1 MNKNRILHIISGTG
15 MGGAERTL
23 FNLLNSNLADKH
35 EMFVISLTPEE
46 EFGRRINNL
55 KIQIHFLNLKRGR
68 IDVFSIY
75 NLIKIVK
82 KIKPNIIQGWMH
94 FGNLV
99 ALLVYLTLF
108 DRSIKLIWNI
118 RQSFYGI
125 EIEKKLN
132 KMVIYLCA
140 FFSKIPNKIIYNSS
154 LSSIQHTD
162 FGFSDKNK
170 IIILNGFDTNYWKPN
185 PYKKDLLKKSMNFSE
200 DNFIVGYVGRDDKFK
215 DINTLINAIEIV
227 SLLNLNIKFVLM
239 GNKLDNENIK
249 FIKILHKWSSSIR
262 LLGGGFD
269 SYEIM
274 PVFDLLV
281 LSSKSEAFPNVVGE
295 GMSMSIPC
303 ISTSVGE
310 ISQLINDCGWLIPVG
325 DSNILSDKIVE
336 AYNLFLN
343 NKKYWNELRFKSRNR
358 IIKYFNIDLMLY
370 RYNNLWENF

>member
-1 MNKNRILHIISGTG
+1 
-15 MGGAERTL
+15 
-23 FNLLNSNLADKH
+23 
-35 EMFVISLTPEE
+35 
-46 EFGRRINNL
+46 
-55 KIQIHFLNLKRGR
+55 
-68 IDVFSIY
+68 
-75 NLIKIVK
+75 
-82 KIKPNIIQGWMH
+82 
-94 FGNLV
+94 
-99 ALLVYLTLF
+99 
-108 DRSIKLIWNI
+108 
-118 RQSFYGI
+118 
-125 EIEKKLN
+125 
-132 KMVIYLCA
+132 
-140 FFSKIPNKIIYNSS
+140 
-154 LSSIQHTD
+154 
-162 FGFSDKNK
+162 
-170 IIILNGFDTNYWKPN
+170 
-185 PYKKDLLKKSMNFSE
+185 MNFSE